1 MWVFRTF
8 DQRKK
13 MKREALFTRNV
24 KKLFLEQTTKLK
36 ETEHVSGGDESIFN
50 TCIYTLLLDAC
61 QNLTTRGSCFV
72 EDLVPMGRGEKFP
85 HADVMHAIVKVP
97 ELYRLTAR
105 SVTLMLISGGRR

>member
-1 MWVFRTF
+1 MRGFRTF

-85 HADVMHAIVKVP
+85 HADVMQAIVKVP
-97 ELYRLTAR
+97 ELYKLTVL
-105 SVTLMLISGGRR
+105 SVTLTLLSGGCR

>member
-1 MWVFRTF
+1 
-8 DQRKK
+8 

-36 ETEHVSGGDESIFN
+36 ETEHVSGGDESIVN

-72 EDLVPMGRGEKFP
+72 EDLVPMGWGEKFP